1 MKLYHGSNKY
11 IENQLTPHKSF
22 HYEPLVYAT
31 SDYYYALVRAGRFD
45 VNKLTFKE
53 DYDGVT
59 YTLVELVPNAFEE
72 VFDTDGYIY
81 EVDNKSLYH
90 TDNLMVNEYISHQ
103 PCLIIKTIHIENVG
117 QEIKMRFPH
126 INIIKYEESDDYWKT
141 VRGGKEGYLQRRKE
155 RVEKLN
161 KDKIEV
167 QL

>member
-155 RVEKLN
+155 RVEKL
-161 KDKIEV
+161 KS
-167 QL
+167 L

>member
-22 HYEPLVYAT
+22 HYESLVYAT
-31 SDYYYALVRAGRFD
+31 SDYYYALVRAGKFD

-59 YTLVELVPNAFEE
+59 FTLVELTPNAFEE
-72 VFDTDGYIY
+72 VFNTDGYIY

-103 PCLIIKTIHIENVG
+103 PCLIIRTIYIENVG

-141 VRGGKEGYLQRRKE
+141 VRGGKEGYLQRRRE
-155 RVEKLN
+155 RVEKL
-161 KDKIEV
+161 
-167 QL
+167 